1 MPTAL
6 SAHFTL
12 DELIVSQEAAR
23 AGIDNTPPAEVRR
36 NLEQLAQA
44 LEDVRSLLDNKAVL
58 VTSGYRCREL
68 NARIGGSAA
77 SAHVEGRAADLIAP
91 AFGTPFDVSQR
102 IAASDLAFDQLIH
115 EFGRWV
121 HVSIPR
127 EGQAGRRELLSIFRK
142 GTYLAGLVRDGSGV
156 A

>member
-23 AGIDNTPPAEVRR
+23 AGIDNTPPAEARE
-36 NLEQLAQA
+36 NLERLAQA
-44 LEDVRSLLDNKAVL
+44 LEELRALLGGGPVL
-58 VTSGYRCREL
+58 ITSGYRCPEL
-68 NARIGGSAA
+68 NARIGGSPT

-91 AFGTPFDVSQR
+91 AFGSPFEVSQR
-102 IAASDLAFDQLIH
+102 IAASSLAFDQLIH

-121 HVSIPR
+121 HVAIPR
-127 EGQAGRRELLSIFRK
+127 AGQPGRRQLLSIFKK
-142 GTYLAGLVRDGSGV
+142 GSYLAGLVRDQSAV